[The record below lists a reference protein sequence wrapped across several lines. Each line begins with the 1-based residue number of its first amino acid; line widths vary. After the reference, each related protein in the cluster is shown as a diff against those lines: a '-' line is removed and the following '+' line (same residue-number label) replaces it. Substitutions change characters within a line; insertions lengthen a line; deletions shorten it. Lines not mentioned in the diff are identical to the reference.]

1 MKANNE
7 IDAMIKKNFGQIN
20 LKKTLASLTL
30 IILFTAGAIKADW
43 NKITAIIA
51 AEHMTGIFFNIF
63 LFLLT
68 ALSVYIIAK
77 VTSNSMSSRI
87 NLFPKFSKK
96 LPEP

>member
-51 AEHMTGIFFNIF
+51 AEHMTVIFFNIF

-68 ALSVYIIAK
+68 ALSIYIIAK

>member
-1 MKANNE
+1 MLWS
-7 IDAMIKKNFGQIN
+7 KKNFGQIN

-68 ALSVYIIAK
+68 ALSIYIIAK